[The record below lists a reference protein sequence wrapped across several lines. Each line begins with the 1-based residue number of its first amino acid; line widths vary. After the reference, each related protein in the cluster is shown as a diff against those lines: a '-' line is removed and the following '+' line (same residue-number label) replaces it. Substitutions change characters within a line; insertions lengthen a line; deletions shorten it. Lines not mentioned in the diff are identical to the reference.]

1 MLILIIGHH
10 SAARVVH
17 YLRIYNS
24 ADKASYRCLIGEKS
38 PKKSW
43 NLSLDPAHLKSGNCH
58 LNQLQLPAESLMVSP
73 RYLFCARPSQQLIQR
88 MPRECSLL
96 RNGTVVSNAQ
106 GSTAQTRRHYFA
118 LNCGWPSPFPL
129 RPNIRMP
136 EIPCGPDS
144 RPDALSGSNH
154 PGSAESTEYETPAFA
169 SCLALHTGFSFE
181 DEPPPARRF
190 RPT

>member
-1 MLILIIGHH
+1 LGRLNPRRSAPKKGVLILIIGHH

-24 ADKASYRCLIGEKS
+24 ADKASYRCLTGEKS

-58 LNQLQLPAESLMVSP
+58 LNQLQLPAESSMVSP

-118 LNCGWPSPFPL
+118 LNCGWPSPFPTFGCQKY
-129 RPNIRMP
+129 PVDPIVDP
-136 EIPCGPDS
+136 
-144 RPDALSGSNH
+144 
-154 PGSAESTEYETPAFA
+154 TP
-169 SCLALHTGFSFE
+169 CLAAIIPVQPS
-181 DEPPPARRF
+181 
-190 RPT
+190 